1 MNVHHALADNIET
14 STVSVPRLYAWC
26 VFALSFGLL
35 ISDYMSRQVLNAI
48 FPLLKSEWTLSDS
61 QLGLLSGIVALM
73 VGLLAVPL
81 SILADRWGRVR
92 SLVLM
97 AALWSLAT
105 LGCGLAQN
113 YQHMLLA
120 RSLVGIGEAAYAS
133 VGVAVVLSVFPKQMR
148 ATLISTFMAGGMF
161 GSVLGM
167 ALGGIIAQYLGWRTA
182 FIIMAIFGMTLAI
195 IYPLV
200 VKEARLG
207 NCDKG
212 AGQCAEASGKNPLRS
227 LFASR
232 SVISAY
238 IGSGLQ
244 MFIAGSLIAW
254 LPSYLNRYYHMGTDR
269 AGMISAILI
278 LAGGA
283 GMILCG
289 VLSDRLCRKAP
300 ERKISLA
307 IAYCLITSLLL
318 SVAMLLTPGVA
329 QLACIALAMLV
340 VTGTFGPA
348 GAVIANLTHPS
359 VHGTAFAILALANNL
374 LGQGPGPYVTGLL
387 ADAFGLDRAFQLIP
401 LVSIA
406 AALVFCYGKR
416 HYHRDIQRLVTTV
429 AGATPA
435 GRTS

>member
-1 MNVHHALADNIET
+1 
-14 STVSVPRLYAWC
+14 
-26 VFALSFGLL
+26 
-35 ISDYMSRQVLNAI
+35 
-48 FPLLKSEWTLSDS
+48 
-61 QLGLLSGIVALM
+61 
-73 VGLLAVPL
+73 
-81 SILADRWGRVR
+81 
-92 SLVLM
+92 M
-97 AALWSLAT
+97 AAIWSLAT
-105 LGCGLAQN
+105 LGSGFAQN

-148 ATLISTFMAGGMF
+148 ATLISTFMAGAMF

-167 ALGGIIAQYLGWRTA
+167 ALGGIIAAHLGWRSA
-182 FIIMAIFGMTLAI
+182 FIVMAIFGLTLAI

-200 VKEARLG
+200 VKERRLG
-207 NCDKG
+207 NCTQT
-212 AGQCAEASGKNPLRS
+212 ANQHAEANGKSPLRS

-244 MFIAGSLIAW
+244 MFIGASLIAW

-269 AGMISAILI
+269 AGLISAALI

-289 VLSDRLCRKAP
+289 ILSDRLCRKAP

-307 IAYCLITSLLL
+307 VAYCLITSLLL
-318 SVAMLLTPGVA
+318 SAAMLLPPGVA
-329 QLACIALAMLV
+329 QLVVIALAMLV

-348 GAVIANLTHPS
+348 GAAIANLTHPS
-359 VHGTAFAILALANNL
+359 VHGTAFAILALSNNL

-387 ADAFGLDRAFQLIP
+387 ADAFGLDRAFQMIP
-401 LVSIA
+401 LISIA

-416 HYHRDIQRLVTTV
+416 HYQRDIQKLMPTV

-435 GRTS
+435 GRMS